1 MCITR
6 TTRRAQLTG
15 APRDS
20 ARSRHTAPAPLLYL
34 LHPSR
39 FSESTGCLWLAKAY
53 LPTPEGISTWVGPT
67 ALSGKPPL
75 DSVQTQKCQESE
87 ISTSSRWQLNAPST
101 LARVDGKLPR
111 VPQTKASQVGGKP
124 GCRRSTTPYVCWKHT
139 EQNDHGM
146 GGGTSPEESTGP
158 AQPTFSRGD
167 RPPCVPS
174 SLPSSTLC
182 LKFKSHGV
190 LMNPAASDPSTP
202 AGRLH

>member
-1 MCITR
+1 MEAGGQHSERHQAGPSQRLPLTRLWFLMCLTRITR
-6 TTRRAQLTG
+6 TAQLTG

-20 ARSRHTAPAPLLYL
+20 ARSRHAAPAPLLYL

-75 DSVQTQKCQESE
+75 DSVQTQKCQESQ

-111 VPQTKASQVGGKP
+111 VPQTKASQVGGEAW
-124 GCRRSTTPYVCWKHT
+124 V
-139 EQNDHGM
+139 
-146 GGGTSPEESTGP
+146 
-158 AQPTFSRGD
+158 PT
-167 RPPCVPS
+167 V
-174 SLPSSTLC
+174 
-182 LKFKSHGV
+182 H
-190 LMNPAASDPSTP
+190 DPSCLLET
-202 AGRLH
+202 HETK